1 MTVVYR
7 NVTENLLCIW
17 VFEDHGKT
25 FVFAA
30 GSDIKASSTPKSML
44 TCSNHCSQ
52 VSPMNMG
59 KTAVTV
65 GEAFKLLEVGFDY
78 VTDVEGV
85 KLFRK
90 RK

>member
-1 MTVVYR
+1 
-7 NVTENLLCIW
+7 
-17 VFEDHGKT
+17 
-25 FVFAA
+25 
-30 GSDIKASSTPKSML
+30 
-44 TCSNHCSQ
+44 
-52 VSPMNMG
+52 MG